1 LVKTPRL
8 VLTDTNILLNLAI
21 VDRLDLLGVFPDL
34 RFSAPRVV
42 FDEVLSPRERTRV
55 EGAVARGLLPEIAF
69 DDIDTLALFSQLLRI
84 MEQGEAACLALAVQH
99 GAWIASDEKRA
110 FRREAERL
118 LGPGRILS
126 TPGLIV
132 LAIRR
137 KILSLEEADSI
148 KKLLEQRRFRMT
160 FGSFAEVV

>member
-1 LVKTPRL
+1 LVKPPRL

-34 RFSAPRVV
+34 RFSAPRIV
-42 FDEVLSPRERTRV
+42 FEEVLSPRERTLV
-55 EGAVARGLLPEIAF
+55 DHAVSCGLLPEIPF
-69 DDIDTLALFSQLLRI
+69 DDIDTLALFSQLLRV

-99 GAWIASDEKRA
+99 GAWVASDEKRA

-118 LGPGRILS
+118 LGPGSIVT

-137 KILSLEEADSI
+137 QILTLEEADSI
-148 KKLLEQRRFRMT
+148 KRFLEQRRFKMT
-160 FGSFAEVV
+160 FGSFADV

>member
-1 LVKTPRL
+1 LVKPPRL

-21 VDRLDLLGVFPDL
+21 VDRLDLLGAFPDL
-34 RFSAPRVV
+34 RFSAPRIV
-42 FDEVLSPRERTRV
+42 FDEVLSPRERTLVDR
-55 EGAVARGLLPEIAF
+55 AVARGLLPEIAL
-69 DDIDTLALFSQLLRI
+69 DDVGALSLFSQLLRI

-99 GAWIASDEKRA
+99 GAWVASDEKRA

-118 LGPGRILS
+118 LGSGSILN
-126 TPGLIV
+126 TPALIM

-148 KKLLEQRRFRMT
+148 KKLLEQRRFKMT

>member
-1 LVKTPRL
+1 MKPPRL

-34 RFSAPRVV
+34 RFSSPRIV
-42 FDEVLSPRERTRV
+42 FDEVLSPRERTLVDR
-55 EGAVARGLLPEIAF
+55 AVACGLLPEIAF

-84 MEQGEAACLALAVQH
+84 MEQGEAACLALAVQY
-99 GAWIASDEKRA
+99 GAWVASDEKRA

-118 LGPGRILS
+118 LGPGS
-126 TPGLIV
+126 VVTTPGLIV

-137 KILSLEEADSI
+137 QILTLEEADSI
-148 KKLLEQRRFRMT
+148 KRFLEQRRFKMT
-160 FGSFAEVV
+160 FRSFAEVV

>member
-1 LVKTPRL
+1 MKPPRL

-34 RFSAPRVV
+34 RFSSPRIV

-55 EGAVARGLLPEIAF
+55 DRAVACGLLPEIAF
-69 DDIDTLALFSQLLRI
+69 DDIATLALFAELLRV

-99 GAWIASDEKRA
+99 GAWVASDEKRA

-118 LGPGRILS
+118 LGPGS
-126 TPGLIV
+126 VVTTPGLIV

-137 KILSLEEADSI
+137 KILTLEEADDM
-148 KKLLEQRRFRMT
+148 KKRLEQRRFKMT

>member
-1 LVKTPRL
+1 MVKPPRL
-8 VLTDTNILLNLAI
+8 VLTDTNVLLNLAI

-42 FDEVLSPRERTRV
+42 FDEVLSPRERILVDR
-55 EGAVARGLLPEIAF
+55 AVACGLLPEIAF
-69 DDIDTLALFSQLLRI
+69 DDVDALSLFSQLLRI

-99 GAWIASDEKRA
+99 GAWVASDEKRA

-118 LGPGRILS
+118 LGPGSIVS

-137 KILSLEEADSI
+137 KILTLEEADSI
-148 KKLLEQRRFRMT
+148 KGVLEQRRFRMT
-160 FGSFAEVV
+160 FGSFSEVV

>member
-1 LVKTPRL
+1 VKPPRL

-34 RFSAPRVV
+34 RFSSPRIV
-42 FDEVLSPRERTRV
+42 FDEVLRPRERALV
-55 EGAVARGLLPEIAF
+55 ERAVGCGLIQEIPF

-84 MEQGEAACLALAVQH
+84 MEQGEAACIALAVQH
-99 GAWIASDEKRA
+99 GAWVASDEKRA

-118 LGPGRILS
+118 LGPGSIVT
-126 TPGLIV
+126 TPGLIA

-137 KILSLEEADSI
+137 KILTLG
-148 KKLLEQRRFRMT
+148 RRRT
-160 FGSFAEVV
+160 RSRRSWSSGVSR

>member
-1 LVKTPRL
+1 MKPPRL

-34 RFSAPRVV
+34 RFSSPRVV
-42 FDEVLSPRERTRV
+42 FDEVLSPRERSRV
-55 EGAVARGLLPEIAF
+55 DRAIACGLLPEIAF

-99 GAWIASDEKRA
+99 GAWVASDERRA

-118 LGPGRILS
+118 LGPGS
-126 TPGLIV
+126 VVTTPGLIV

-137 KILSLEEADSI
+137 KILTLEEADEI
-148 KKLLEQRRFRMT
+148 KRVLEQRRFKMT

>member
-1 LVKTPRL
+1 MKPPRL

-34 RFSAPRVV
+34 RFSAPRTV

-55 EGAVARGLLPEIAF
+55 ERAVACGLLPEIAF
-69 DDIDTLALFSQLLRI
+69 DDIDTLALFSRLLRI
-84 MEQGEAACLALAVQH
+84 MEQGEAACLALAVQQ
-99 GAWIASDEKRA
+99 GAWVASDEKRA

-118 LGPGRILS
+118 LGPGSIVT

-137 KILSLEEADSI
+137 QILTLEEADSI
-148 KKLLEQRRFRMT
+148 KKLLEQRRFKMT

>member
-1 LVKTPRL
+1 LVKPPRL

-34 RFSAPRVV
+34 RFSSPRIV

-55 EGAVARGLLPEIAF
+55 ERAVACGLLPEIAF
-69 DDIDTLALFSQLLRI
+69 DDIDTLALFSRLLRI

-99 GAWIASDEKRA
+99 GAWVASDEKRA

-118 LGPGRILS
+118 LGPGSIVT

-137 KILSLEEADSI
+137 KILTLEEADSI
-148 KKLLEQRRFRMT
+148 KRFLEQRRFKMT